1 MMSMNRIRYTV
12 AAIAMFL
19 PLTLCA
25 QGSATDWVGELSRTM
40 KGRYGA
46 SFTMQ
51 MQGAQPMEGYYAVDG
66 DNYYLTLGVSEVY
79 GDGRLRYE
87 INNER
92 KEVTEDRIDTGSF
105 DLLNNPTRAFD
116 FVDSEFS
123 STAESVAADAAVVVL
138 HPRRDGDDIREIR
151 ICVRRTSHGVEP
163 VKVEYDFDGDMVVIA
178 LSRIEFGQG
187 VDVRRWNAKAY
198 RAYEM
203 ISFL

>member
-1 MMSMNRIRYTV
+1 M
-12 AAIAMFL
+12 IAML
-19 PLTLCA
+19 VPLALRA
-25 QGSATDWVGELSRTM
+25 QSVGSDWVGELSRTM

-46 SFTMQ
+46 SFIMQ
-51 MQGAQPMEGYYAVDG
+51 MEGAEPMEGYYAVDG
-66 DNYYLTLGVSEVY
+66 DSYYLTLGVSEVY

-92 KEVTEDRIDTGSF
+92 KEVTEDRVDTSRF

-116 FVDSEFS
+116 FVDAEFS
-123 STAESVAADAAVVVL
+123 SRVESVTADTAVVVL
-138 HPRRDGDDIREIR
+138 HPRRSGDAISEIR
-151 ICVRRTSHGVEP
+151 MSVRRLARGVEP
-163 VKVEYDFDGDMVVIA
+163 VKVEYDFDGDMIVIT
-178 LSRIEFGQG
+178 LDRIEFGQG